1 MYILFFPVDGEEC
14 KQGLTTN
21 QNSDVT
27 TDHITLTVYKG
38 SPRAMTSYL
47 FSFSLSLSHIFSA
60 TVYTYPFLKALSFR
74 EYTTCLHIVS
84 VL

>member
-1 MYILFFPVDGEEC
+1 MYILFLSFFPVDGEEC

-38 SPRAMTSYL
+38 SPQAPTQL
-47 FSFSLSLSHIFSA
+47 
-60 TVYTYPFLKALSFR
+60 T
-74 EYTTCLHIVS
+74 
-84 VL
+84 